1 MEAAAKTLSG
11 KGVNFTIKPT
21 HFKKDLIIAFV
32 EGPGGVRIE
41 LVQRP

>member
-1 MEAAAKTLSG
+1 MKERLACGIIVIA
-11 KGVNFTIKPT
+11 
-21 HFKKDLIIAFV
+21 IAFV